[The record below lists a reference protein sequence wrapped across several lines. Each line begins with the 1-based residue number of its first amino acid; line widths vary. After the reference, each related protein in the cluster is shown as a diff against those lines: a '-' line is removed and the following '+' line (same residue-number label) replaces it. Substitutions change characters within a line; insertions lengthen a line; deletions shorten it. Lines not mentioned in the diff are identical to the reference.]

1 SSPKRTWVEW
11 PSCLTT
17 KASLPTIRPETFCV
31 ASSIHSPAGSTG
43 FLSDKKERSVSRRS
57 VLLGDGQPNQVQ
69 VITPAVIAQVFADC
83 VCVAVASHDGGGP
96 ATAVTVTVTFCE
108 GVKP

>member
-1 SSPKRTWVEW
+1 MDAPFF
-11 PSCLTT
+11 
-17 KASLPTIRPETFCV
+17 RPAT
-31 ASSIHSPAGSTG
+31 A
-43 FLSDKKERSVSRRS
+43 
-57 VLLGDGQPNQVQ
+57 QNQVQ